1 MAIKQPL
8 MRKTSQANCVF
19 NCCVRCQLRWTTKK
33 KISTCTRHVIA
44 QRTRE
49 DGKSS
54 CPRCTAYVHISC
66 SHSMDVLQ
74 AKSNFLGY
82 STQQY
87 NLINI
92 CKSKSPWWCHC
103 LINIPLTTRYNPALA
118 SVPRQQV
125 QTIIIIA
132 TGLFW
137 PARTLIHK
145 LNHVHVDHKGE
156 SMWLCKQ

>member
-1 MAIKQPL
+1 MEIT
-8 MRKTSQANCVF
+8 RCHGYKTEHNSLSWGRQAKPIAYLIVVF
-19 NCCVRCQLRWTTKK
+19 GANWGGLQKK
-33 KISTCTRHVIA
+33 FSTRHVIA

-74 AKSNFLGY
+74 AKSNFLSY

-87 NLINI
+87 NPIDI

-103 LINIPLTTRYNPALA
+103 LINTRLTTRYALA

-125 QTIIIIA
+125 QTITIIA
-132 TGLFW
+132 TGLLGLFW
-137 PARTLIHK
+137 PARTLIPHK
-145 LNHVHVDHKGE
+145 LNHE
-156 SMWLCKQ
+156 FPL